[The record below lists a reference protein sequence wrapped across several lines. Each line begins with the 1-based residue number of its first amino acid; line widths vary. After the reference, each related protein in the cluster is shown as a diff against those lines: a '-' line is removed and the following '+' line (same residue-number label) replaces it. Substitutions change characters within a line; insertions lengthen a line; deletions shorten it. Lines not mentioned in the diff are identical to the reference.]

1 MGLDPFHFVAVP
13 APPKGASSPAGGGQA
28 TRQGANVAKAL
39 ELSWM
44 ARVGALFKGVVLNGT
59 SGEGQLRARGL
70 VDCELQK
77 EYTFI
82 IQAHDCGSGPGGAE
96 VKKSHKAVVH
106 IQVNDVNEFAPVFRE
121 PEYRAAVT
129 EGKIYDSILQV
140 EATDQDCSPQYS
152 QICNYQ
158 ITTTSTPFAIDRNG
172 NIRNTEKLS
181 YDRQQQYDVQVTAW
195 DCGQKRA
202 LRGVP
207 VRIDVKPACK
217 PGWQGWN
224 ERVDYEPGTGS
235 KQLFPKMHLETCGG
249 PLSSVRTTVE
259 LQTSHIG
266 KGCDRETYSEK
277 SLQKLCGASSGSTD
291 LLPAP
296 GAATNWTASLV
307 TDSGRDSDLIF
318 KFAGRQAAKIPD
330 WVVPQNLTDQF
341 TVATWMRHGPSPGP
355 RAEKETLLCNSDKT
369 EMNRHHYSLY
379 VHNCRLVFLL
389 RRDFT
394 QVDTFRPAEFHWKL
408 EQICDEEWHYYV
420 INVEFPGVT
429 LYVDGVTYDPYLVT
443 DDWPIHPSQID
454 VQLTVGAC
462 WQGGEV
468 TKPRFTQY
476 FRGSLSGLTIRPGQD
491 RRVRRS
497 FPCLQALQRGTGHQ
511 LSEESGQEPQGI
523 YCFFLLCFSHVLNI
537 HHLTQQHQGALEVLV
552 YAFIHAKLRYPASSH
567 VEYFYWHDSKFEF
580 TVKNWFCKRRRA

>member
-1 MGLDPFHFVAVP
+1 MQRVVRVHLCIVVAESKQHCIEVNYRRLL
-13 APPKGASSPAGGGQA
+13 SP
-28 TRQGANVAKAL
+28 NYL
-39 ELSWM
+39 
-44 ARVGALFKGVVLNGT
+44 
-59 SGEGQLRARGL
+59 
-70 VDCELQK
+70 
-77 EYTFI
+77 
-82 IQAHDCGSGPGGAE
+82 
-96 VKKSHKAVVH
+96 AVVH

-158 ITTTSTPFAIDRNG
+158 ISSTNTPFAIDRNG

-181 YDRQQQYDVQVTAW
+181 FDRQQQFEIQVTAW

-202 LRGVP
+202 LHSVP
-207 VRIDVKPACK
+207 VHINVKPVCK
-217 PGWQGWN
+217 PGWQDWSK
-224 ERVDYEPGTGS
+224 RVDYEPGTGS

-259 LQTSHIG
+259 LQNNHIG

-296 GAATNWTASLV
+296 SASTNWTASLV

-318 KFAGRQAAKIPD
+318 RFDGHQAAKIPD

-341 TVATWMRHGPSPGP
+341 TIATWMKHGPTPGL

-408 EQICDEEWHYYV
+408 EQDAV
-420 INVEFPGVT
+420 LKSDRSPRPQDPT
-429 LYVDGVTYDPYLVT
+429 LT
-443 DDWPIHPSQID
+443 S
-454 VQLTVGAC
+454 
-462 WQGGEV
+462 
-468 TKPRFTQY
+468 
-476 FRGSLSGLTIRPGQD
+476 RGHWIQ
-491 RRVRRS
+491 RRDK
-497 FPCLQALQRGTGHQ
+497 Q
-511 LSEESGQEPQGI
+511 LSLDIQ
-523 YCFFLLCFSHVLNI
+523 
-537 HHLTQQHQGALEVLV
+537 TQHRG
-552 YAFIHAKLRYPASSH
+552 
-567 VEYFYWHDSKFEF
+567 KFDQ
-580 TVKNWFCKRRRA
+580 THRWC